1 MRQATTLWILLASL
15 GLPGTPLRAEP
26 RPHPAASVIEFSEDG
41 LPIIQVVLHALKPP
55 GKTRTCRFLVSTGQ
69 DATIIDDSVPTEFYW
84 DASGTTSFPDAAGAS
99 HALPAVLVKRL
110 EVAGLMRDG
119 VAGARADLKQAVS
132 AGLDEPVDGILG
144 MSFLSGTRFV
154 YDPGAGRILWWQEP
168 APGVTLPLVYSA
180 NHLPLAMLTV
190 GTTQVPTSLDIARM
204 GGLDLPWSL
213 KPAGEGQTVHSQ
225 VMLGDATPGQFHEL
239 GRVEAGAGAWT
250 RVRTYFQQGM
260 ADGGIG
266 QDVWSAAPAG
276 FDFIQDR
283 LTLHLD
289 AAGRLPIRA
298 QARLTLPVFW
308 DRSGPSPRLI
318 VMAVKAGTPMAEAG
332 CRPGDELVRAGTLS
346 GRALNRRS
354 LMALMDQA
362 KPHAWIVLREGKP
375 EQLRMFEAKQGD

>member
-26 RPHPAASVIEFSEDG
+26 RQHPAASVIEFSEDG

>member
-26 RPHPAASVIEFSEDG
+26 RQHPAASVIEFSEDG

-213 KPAGEGQTVHSQ
+213 KPAGAADQTSWP
-225 VMLGDATPGQFHEL
+225 MPP
-239 GRVEAGAGAWT
+239 
-250 RVRTYFQQGM
+250 
-260 ADGGIG
+260 
-266 QDVWSAAPAG
+266 SAMP
-276 FDFIQDR
+276 
-283 LTLHLD
+283 
-289 AAGRLPIRA
+289 
-298 QARLTLPVFW
+298 
-308 DRSGPSPRLI
+308 
-318 VMAVKAGTPMAEAG
+318 
-332 CRPGDELVRAGTLS
+332 C
-346 GRALNRRS
+346 
-354 LMALMDQA
+354 
-362 KPHAWIVLREGKP
+362 
-375 EQLRMFEAKQGD
+375 

>member
-26 RPHPAASVIEFSEDG
+26 RQHPAASVIEFSEDG

-84 DASGTTSFPDAAGAS
+84 DASGTTSFPDATGTS

-318 VMAVKAGTPMAEAG
+318 VMAVKAGSPMAEAG

>member
-26 RPHPAASVIEFSEDG
+26 RQHPAASVIEFSEDG

-318 VMAVKAGTPMAEAG
+318 VMAVKAGSPMAEAG

>member
-1 MRQATTLWILLASL
+1 MRHPITLWILLASL

-26 RPHPAASVIEFSEDG
+26 RQHPAASVIEFSEDG
-41 LPIIQVVLHALKPP
+41 LPIIRVALHALKPP

-69 DATIIDDSVPTEFYW
+69 DATILDHSVPREFYW
-84 DASGTTSFPDAAGAS
+84 DASGTTSIPDAAGTS

-110 EVAGLMRDG
+110 EVAGLVRDG
-119 VAGARADLKQAVS
+119 VAGARADLKRA
-132 AGLDEPVDGILG
+132 AGLDLDEPVDGILG
-144 MSFLSGTRFV
+144 MSFLRGTRFV

-168 APGVTLPLVYSA
+168 APGATLPLVYSA

-190 GTTQVPTSLDIARM
+190 GTTQVQASPDIGRM

-213 KPAGEGQTVHSQ
+213 KPAGEGRPVHSQ
-225 VMLGDATPGQFHEL
+225 AMLGDAAPGQFHEL

-250 RVRTYFQQGM
+250 RVLASFHPGM
-260 ADGGIG
+260 PDGGIG

-298 QARLTLPVFW
+298 QPRLTLPVFW
-308 DRSGPSPRLI
+308 DRSGPAPRL
-318 VMAVKAGTPMAEAG
+318 VVVAVKAGSPMAEAG

-362 KPHAWIVLREGKP
+362 KPHAWTVLREGKP
-375 EQLRMFEAKQGD
+375 EQLRLFEAKQGD